1 MMIIMGNPSGI
12 TKREQ
17 RLTVA
22 ELDELVRDL
31 ASRPAEWITQVRL
44 DSDGRWYQ
52 RIQLSDQHEVWLI
65 SWLPGQST
73 GFHDHGG
80 SAGAFAVV
88 WGSLEERNVGSSR
101 VVDAGSARSFG
112 PKYIHDVVNSSA
124 GSVAVSVHAYSPP
137 LSEMTRYTLTPDGL
151 VSSGTES
158 EEDW

>member
-1 MMIIMGNPSGI
+1 MMIIMANPSGI
-12 TKREQ
+12 TKREEQ
-17 RLTVA
+17 LTVA
-22 ELDELVRDL
+22 ELDELVREL

-44 DSDGRWYQ
+44 DSEGRWYQ

-88 WGSLEERNVGSSR
+88 WGSLEEHQAGASR
-101 VVDAGSARSFG
+101 VVEAGAARSFG
-112 PKYIHDVVNSSA
+112 PKYIHDVVNNAA

-137 LSEMTRYTLTPDGL
+137 LSEMTRYQLTADGL
-151 VSSGTES
+151 VPSGTES
-158 EEDW
+158 EDDW